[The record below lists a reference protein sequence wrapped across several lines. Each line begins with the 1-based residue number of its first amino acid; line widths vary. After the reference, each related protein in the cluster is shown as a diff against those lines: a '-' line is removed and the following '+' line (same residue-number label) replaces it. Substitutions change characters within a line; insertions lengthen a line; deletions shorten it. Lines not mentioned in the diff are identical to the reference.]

1 MEYILFKLT
10 HPMGGLMPPSATP
23 YRDVTADD
31 ARAMLAKSRPESVTV
46 LDVRQD
52 WEYQEMHLPG
62 AKLLPL
68 GELQE
73 RLAEVPRDKPILVYC
88 RSGKRSAAASSLIA
102 ASGHPEV
109 TNMLGGITAWNGASA
124 MGAPDT
130 GLSYFTPSDTPD
142 DILALAYAMERGLGH
157 FYLDL
162 AASFADPELQTLF
175 TRLAGFEDKHKLM
188 IFHLYKA
195 LHPSAILEDLDAKA
209 TRDALEGGRD
219 ASDLKAEAAKIVS
232 PFDALDMAMGIE
244 AQALDLY
251 MRFAA
256 STPNPDTAKTL
267 ADLANEERGHLKAL
281 ATLMDRLGA
290 K

>member
-1 MEYILFKLT
+1 
-10 HPMGGLMPPSATP
+10 MPPSTTAP
-23 YRDVTADD
+23 RDVTADD
-31 ARAMLAKSRPESVTV
+31 ARQLLVKARPDSITV

-68 GELQE
+68 AELQE
-73 RLAEVPRDKPILVYC
+73 RLAEIPPDKPLVVYC

-109 TNMLGGITAWNGASA
+109 MNMLGGITAWNGASA
-124 MGAPDT
+124 IGAPDT
-130 GLSYFTPSDTPD
+130 GLSHFTPSDTPD
-142 DILALAYAMERGLGH
+142 DILALAYAMERGLGQ

-162 AASFADPELQTLF
+162 AATFADPELQTLF

-188 IFHLYKA
+188 VFHLYKA
-195 LHPSAILEDLDAKA
+195 LNPSAILEDLDAKA
-209 TRDALEGGRD
+209 TRDALEGGRE
-219 ASDLKAEAAKIVS
+219 ASDLKDEAAKIDT

-251 MRFAA
+251 MRFSAL
-256 STPNPDTAKTL
+256 TPNPETARTL
-267 ADLANEERGHLKAL
+267 TDLANEERGHLKAL
-281 ATLMDRLGA
+281 ATLMDRLGT